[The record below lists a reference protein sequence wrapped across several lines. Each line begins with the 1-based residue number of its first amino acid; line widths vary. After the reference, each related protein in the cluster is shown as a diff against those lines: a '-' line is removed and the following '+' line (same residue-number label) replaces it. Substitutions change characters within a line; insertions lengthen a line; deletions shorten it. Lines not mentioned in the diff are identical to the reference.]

1 MEPSHVFRDQTTS
14 LRMNESAT
22 KPALLR
28 RALETHQTWIETTL
42 GAPFS
47 DVVILEV
54 HLDLTQMGAERILLA
69 PTGLMNPSRLP
80 AG

>member
-1 MEPSHVFRDQTTS
+1 
-14 LRMNESAT
+14 MNESAT
-22 KPALLR
+22 KSALLR
-28 RALETHQTWIETTL
+28 RTLETHQSWIETTL

-54 HLDLTQMGAERILLA
+54 HLDLTQIGVPNGSLLA
-69 PTGLMNPSRLP
+69 PTGPMSPSRLP